1 MYDKNVMMV
10 VNIKDIPK
18 NTNIIDTRWILTI
31 KNDNTKK
38 ARLVAKGCQQKEGE
52 DFISTYSPTAQSDSL
67 RITIAIASINKWNLK
82 QLDIK
87 AAYLN
92 ADLNETIYVKIPKG
106 DKNYNKNKV
115 WLLKKALY
123 GLKQAG
129 RMWNEEITNYLKS
142 IGFKQYKSDKCLFG
156 KYNKGNKL
164 IGLLTLYVDDILI
177 TGEDYEIKNIIKKL
191 KNKYTISKESDARK
205 IIGIN
210 IYKTKDGYKINQE
223 DYINK
228 IINNYNMNKTK
239 IIKYPCRKISN
250 EERKNAKP
258 VDVGKYKSLLG
269 SLLYIAI
276 KSRPDITY
284 AVNQASRNCEH
295 PTTIDYKALLLIL
308 QYLKSTINKSIYYNG
323 KNRLVG
329 FSDADYANDEA
340 TRRSVSGYI
349 FLLGNSPISWKS
361 QIQRNVTLSTAEAE
375 FVSLTEC
382 AKHGIW
388 LKNLFEEIT
397 NKNVLI
403 KIKVDNKACIAIAED
418 ENAKGRCKHIDTRYK
433 FIQEKIKEKNI
444 KLEYISTNDMLADPL
459 TKPVSGIN
467 IKKFNDII
475 FDN

>member
-1 MYDKNVMMV
+1 M
-10 VNIKDIPK
+10 
-18 NTNIIDTRWILTI
+18 IIL
-31 KNDNTKK
+31 KK
-38 ARLVAKGCQQKEGE
+38 LDQQQKQKEGE
-52 DFISTYSPTAQSDSL
+52 SFISIYSPTSQSDSL

-228 IINNYNMNKTK
+228 IINIYSMNKIK
-239 IIKYPCRKISN
+239 MIKYSYRKISN
-250 EERKNAKP
+250 EERKNA
-258 VDVGKYKSLLG
+258 
-269 SLLYIAI
+269 
-276 KSRPDITY
+276 
-284 AVNQASRNCEH
+284 
-295 PTTIDYKALLLIL
+295 
-308 QYLKSTINKSIYYNG
+308 
-323 KNRLVG
+323 
-329 FSDADYANDEA
+329 
-340 TRRSVSGYI
+340 
-349 FLLGNSPISWKS
+349 
-361 QIQRNVTLSTAEAE
+361 
-375 FVSLTEC
+375 
-382 AKHGIW
+382 
-388 LKNLFEEIT
+388 
-397 NKNVLI
+397 
-403 KIKVDNKACIAIAED
+403 
-418 ENAKGRCKHIDTRYK
+418 
-433 FIQEKIKEKNI
+433 
-444 KLEYISTNDMLADPL
+444 
-459 TKPVSGIN
+459 
-467 IKKFNDII
+467 
-475 FDN
+475 

>member
-1 MYDKNVMMV
+1 
-10 VNIKDIPK
+10 
-18 NTNIIDTRWILTI
+18 
-31 KNDNTKK
+31 
-38 ARLVAKGCQQKEGE
+38 
-52 DFISTYSPTAQSDSL
+52 
-67 RITIAIASINKWNLK
+67 
-82 QLDIK
+82 
-87 AAYLN
+87 
-92 ADLNETIYVKIPKG
+92 
-106 DKNYNKNKV
+106 
-115 WLLKKALY
+115 
-123 GLKQAG
+123 
-129 RMWNEEITNYLKS
+129 
-142 IGFKQYKSDKCLFG
+142 
-156 KYNKGNKL
+156 
-164 IGLLTLYVDDILI
+164 
-177 TGEDYEIKNIIKKL
+177 
-191 KNKYTISKESDARK
+191 
-205 IIGIN
+205 
-210 IYKTKDGYKINQE
+210 
-223 DYINK
+223 
-228 IINNYNMNKTK
+228 MNKTK

-250 EERKNAKP
+250 KERKNAKP